1 MIVMKFGGSSV
12 ADREQIEKV
21 RAIVAGQA
29 DRGPFVVCSAHK
41 GVTDGLLDA
50 ARRAAAGDPGPYPV
64 FERQHSVSEQLGTPR
79 ELVAPLLEELDALL
93 RGIRLVGEVSP
104 RSLDHVLSFGERL
117 SVRGIADFF
126 RRGGLAARAF
136 DAWDLGFVTDDAFG
150 RARPLP
156 GFEDRVREAMGRLEP
171 GTIPVVTGFVGRTA
185 DGVVTTVG
193 RNGSDLTAT
202 LFGAALGAE
211 EVQIWSDT
219 DGVMTADPSVV
230 PEARNIPAM
239 LYDEAAELA
248 FFGSRVLHPTTL
260 LPAMEKEIPV
270 HVRNTNRPDHP
281 GTVISRSGTNDR
293 TVTSI
298 AYKEGQTLVTV
309 RTPQMFETAGFLA
322 DLFGMTRDLGIV
334 VDVIATS
341 EISVSFTVHHGTD
354 TRPLADAL
362 RARGHE
368 VTVRPGSAIL
378 VVVGHR
384 LRDTPGIGARILGA
398 MARAGVNVEMTSYAH
413 GSISFSM
420 IVDDADVAAAVPV
433 LHAMFF
439 EEGAT

>member
-12 ADREQIEKV
+12 ADRTQIEKV
-21 RAIVAGQA
+21 RDIVRAHVDQ
-29 DRGPFVVCSAHK
+29 RPFVVCSAHK
-41 GVTDGLLDA
+41 GITDGLQHA
-50 ARRAAAGDPGPYPV
+50 ARAAAAGHEGPYDV
-64 FERQHSVSEQLGTPR
+64 VARQRAIAR
-79 ELVAPLLEELDALL
+79 ELEVDEALIAPLLADLEDLL

-104 RSLDHVLSFGERL
+104 RSLDHVLSFGERM
-117 SVRGIADFF
+117 SVRVIADFL
-126 RRGGLAARAF
+126 RRFGTDARAF
-136 DAWDLGFVTDDAFG
+136 DAWDLGFVTDDRFG

-156 GFEDRVREAMGRLEP
+156 GFEGRVRRAVDALDPEVV
-171 GTIPVVTGFVGRTA
+171 PVVTGFVGKTV

-211 EVQIWSDT
+211 RVQIWSDT

-260 LPAMEKEIPV
+260 LPAMEADIPV

-281 GTVISRSGTNDR
+281 GTVISRTGTNDR
-293 TVTSI
+293 IVTSI

-309 RTPQMFETAGFLA
+309 RTPQMFEAAGFLA
-322 DLFGMTRDLGIV
+322 DLFGETRARGVV

-354 TRPLADAL
+354 TAPLAAAL
-362 RARGHE
+362 EARGHE
-368 VTVRPGSAIL
+368 VVVRPGCAIL

-398 MARAGVNVEMTSYAH
+398 MAKAGVNVEMVSYAH

-420 IVDDADVAAAVPV
+420 IVPDADVPRAVPV
-433 LHAMFF
+433 LHDMFF
-439 EEGAT
+439 ADEA